1 MRDSQRGAAFIAL
14 VVLAVLWGY
23 NWVVMKVATEYAP
36 PIEFAALRLL
46 LGALLLFAAMIA
58 MRKSLRPERPWAY
71 FWIGV
76 FQSGGFIALATWA
89 VMTAGAGKVSI
100 LSYTMPLWVAVL
112 AWPLLGERLRAM
124 QGVAVGL
131 AALGIVLILDLS
143 GGHSSMFAD
152 VIAIVAG
159 ISWAIGVIITKR
171 LHVSDGVDVLSL
183 TTWQMLFGGIVVG
196 IIALVV
202 PEGATHWT
210 WTYAGAL
217 AYNAVFASAI
227 AYLLW
232 IFVLRHMPAR
242 DASMGTLA
250 NPIIGI
256 VAAWLQLGE
265 APSTM
270 EAIGMAIVVAA
281 LVMLA
286 LTSGEQKRVADHE

>member
-1 MRDSQRGAAFIAL
+1 MRVSQRSAAFIAL

-46 LGALLLFAAMIA
+46 LGALLLFAAMIV

-112 AWPLLGERLRAM
+112 AWPLLGERLRAL

-143 GGHSSMFAD
+143 GGHGSIFAD
-152 VIAIVAG
+152 VIAIIAG

-196 IIALVV
+196 IIALIV

-270 EAIGMAIVVAA
+270 EAIGMALVVAA

-286 LTSGEQKRVADHE
+286 LTSGEQKRVADNE